1 VKKFWALFFLFWPL
15 VALYV
20 CWIARDRNWW
30 FPGEAMTAM
39 GERIEGLFY
48 LILGIVTVVFI
59 GLRSLWAMSSGRAQ
73 RTVPIV
79 RQRFRTVVT
88 AWN

>member
-1 VKKFWALFFLFWPL
+1 MKKFWALFFLFWPL

-59 GLRSLWAMSSGRAQ
+59 GTQIALGYVLWKGATNS
-73 RTVPIV
+73 PD
-79 RQRFRTVVT
+79 
-88 AWN
+88 